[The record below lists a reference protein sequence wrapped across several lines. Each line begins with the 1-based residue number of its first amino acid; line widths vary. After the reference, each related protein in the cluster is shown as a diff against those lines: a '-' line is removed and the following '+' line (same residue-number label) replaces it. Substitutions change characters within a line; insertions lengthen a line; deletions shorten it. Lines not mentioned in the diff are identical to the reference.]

1 MRVSIA
7 ASLLGASSLVAAIP
21 IAKRALSQDDVSV
34 LQLAHY
40 LELLEYSLYSGG
52 CNNFTDAQFTA
63 AGFPTGFRE
72 NVCVIASVRRSSEP
86 PQTPR

>member
-1 MRVSIA
+1 MRVSVA
-7 ASLLGASSLVAAIP
+7 ASLLGVGSFVAGSP
-21 IAKRALSQDDVSV
+21 IVKRALSQDDVSV

-86 PQTPR
+86 TQNPH